1 MRKIPLYSLI
11 VILGSC
17 FAQSCAA
24 RKNRSVTTN
33 QSDRLDRLPASVVNA
48 VKSGTEKR
56 LLLIVRSDG
65 PTLNLDE
72 ASQTTSGE
80 IPPEVIAAYED
91 ARKKVVTTAKSKGVN
106 LEDVYSHLPIIKFT
120 AKSLN
125 DLVALVSDDRIMA
138 FYEDIKLKHTANENL
153 DLIRQP
159 EALTT
164 GFNGSG
170 TSVAILDTGLDY
182 KRAAFGPC
190 TSPGVPAATCRV
202 AFVKDFATDDK
213 TLDDGIYHGTNVS
226 GIIASVAPGTKVI
239 GLDVFDGDGAYNS
252 DILSAINWVIANKKT
267 YNIAA
272 MNMSFGSFGWNDCS
286 SETPTGPL
294 ITGINNAR
302 AAGILAAVA
311 SGNEGSPID
320 LDYPACGRSSVSVGA
335 VYDRDMGLMDWDC
348 KDQSKPDVI
357 ACFSNLSQK
366 LTIFAPGVRI
376 TAAGITMTGTSQA
389 TPHVAGAIAVL
400 RSAYPNETPDQIVD
414 RLTGTGKPIPH
425 PQTPIYTPR
434 LDLAAALSPKCL
446 YVLPKE
452 IKTLDQTVDV
462 QFSSRANCQWNIS
475 SEASWI
481 KVTSAVSGKG
491 SGKLSIQIDKPIGT
505 ERTGVIAFSGDGDRT
520 TINLIQPPDTEA
532 PTGTLT
538 INGNLG
544 SDYTSS
550 RNVSLVIDAKD
561 INSIKEMCISNTNS
575 CTDFIAYN
583 SMPQWVLSEGDG
595 NKTVYLFLRDSAGN
609 TSKPETALT
618 KSIIF
623 DGTPPTDGKLV
634 TGLTLDNKYITL
646 DWSGFTDPTSPV
658 KTYRLVYSTRS
669 LPASCADGDIL
680 YDDYGISRT
689 HGPLTPGTYY
699 YRVCARNTVKLL
711 SDGVTA
717 TVVVPIDDKTPPVGN
732 ITMNGGATFTTNSK
746 VNLSLTASDA
756 SSVTKMC
763 VSTSTTCN
771 AWEAYATTK
780 VLDIGRTQGNRSV
793 YVWFEDGRGNRNTS
807 PYSASII
814 FDSIPPSNTILS
826 GQASKNSVKL
836 SWTTAT
842 DANGI
847 ASYKLVYRTGA
858 VPPKLTCTDGTSI
871 PVTGLIQTATVTNLV
886 GNSFYSFRICATDR
900 AGNVANGGMLVTKTT
915 K

>member
-1 MRKIPLYSLI
+1 
-11 VILGSC
+11 
-17 FAQSCAA
+17 
-24 RKNRSVTTN
+24 
-33 QSDRLDRLPASVVNA
+33 VVNA

-56 LLLIVRSDG
+56 LLLIVRSEG
-65 PTLNLDE
+65 PSLNLDG
-72 ASQTTSGE
+72 ASQTPSGE
-80 IPPEVIAAYED
+80 IPPEVISAYED
-91 ARKKVVTTAKSKGVN
+91 ARKKVVTAAKSKGVN

-120 AKSLN
+120 AKSIN

-138 FYEDIKLKHTANENL
+138 FYEDIKLKHSANENL

-159 EALTT
+159 EAITT
-164 GFNGSG
+164 GFKGSG

-213 TLDDGIYHGTNVS
+213 TLDDSSLHGTNVS
-226 GIIASVAPGTKVI
+226 GIVASVAAGAKVI

-252 DILSAINWVIANKKT
+252 DILAAINWVIANKKT

-272 MNMSFGSFGWNDCS
+272 MNMSFGSFGWNDCRS
-286 SETPTGPL
+286 DSPTGPL
-294 ITGINNAR
+294 ITGITNAR
-302 AAGILAAVA
+302 AAGVLAAVA

-320 LDYPACGRSSVSVGA
+320 LDYPACGRSSISVGA
-335 VYDRDMGLMDWDC
+335 VYDRDMGTMDWGC
-348 KDQSKPDVI
+348 KEQSKPDAV

-376 TAAGITMTGTSQA
+376 NAAGVTMTGTSQA

-434 LDLAAALSPKCL
+434 LDLAAALSPKCI

-462 QFSSRANCQWNIS
+462 QFSSRVNCQWNIA

-481 KVTSAVSGKG
+481 KVTSALSGKG
-491 SGKLSIQIDKPIGT
+491 SGKISIQIDKPIGT
-505 ERTGVIAFSGDGDRT
+505 ERTGVVAFSGDGDRT

-532 PTGTLT
+532 PTGSFTLS
-538 INGNLG
+538 GNLG
-544 SDYTSS
+544 TVYTSS
-550 RNVSLVIDAKD
+550 RNVSLVIDTKD

-583 SMPQWVLSEGDG
+583 SMPQWTLSEGDG

-623 DGTPPTDGKLV
+623 DGTAPTGGKLV
-634 TGLTLDNKYITL
+634 TGLTLENKYITL
-646 DWSGFTDPTSPV
+646 DWSGFTEPTSPV
-658 KTYRLVYSTRS
+658 KTYRLVYSTKS
-669 LPASCADGDIL
+669 MPASCADGDLL

-699 YRVCARNTVKLL
+699 YRVCARNAVGLL

-717 TVVVPIDDKTPPVGN
+717 TVVVPIDDKTPPVGSVSIN
-732 ITMNGGATFTTNSK
+732 ANKSFTNNPK

-756 SSVTKMC
+756 SSVKKMC
-763 VSTSTTCN
+763 VSTSKTCN
-771 AWEAYATTK
+771 TWELFAPTK
-780 VLDIGRTQGNRSV
+780 ALDIGRTQGNRSV
-793 YVWFEDGRGNRNTS
+793 YVWFEDGSGNRNTS

-814 FDSIPPSNTILS
+814 FDSIMPSNTILT
-826 GQASKNSVKL
+826 GQATKNSIKL

-842 DANGI
+842 DTNGI
-847 ASYKLVYRTGA
+847 ASYKLVYRAGA

-871 PVTGLIQTATVTNLV
+871 PVTGLIRNATVTNLV
-886 GNSFYSFRICATDR
+886 ANSFYSFRICATDR

-915 K
+915 R